1 MQFGAAMIQ
10 ALSLSTALILAA
22 AHPASAADLE
32 PTATSEVDAIECR
45 LDGATYRSFAFGI
58 EGEEE
63 IARNRG
69 WKKVRGTNPMLL
81 EFDLPAPITV
91 AKTFSTRRI
100 AFTSDGI
107 LAVLDLAD
115 PNVLAAR
122 EKIPNIMDAEPMI
135 ASIVASGKATRA
147 QAEAMIQFRKFLGEE
162 VVQTVT
168 EPPEQEGGY
177 GIRTTIATTISNVT
191 THAGKTFYG
200 CSYRV
205 EVLDENGE
213 PL

>member
-1 MQFGAAMIQ
+1 
-10 ALSLSTALILAA
+10 
-22 AHPASAADLE
+22 
-32 PTATSEVDAIECR
+32 
-45 LDGATYRSFAFGI
+45 
-58 EGEEE
+58 
-63 IARNRG
+63 
-69 WKKVRGTNPMLL
+69 
-81 EFDLPAPITV
+81 
-91 AKTFSTRRI
+91 
-100 AFTSDGI
+100 
-107 LAVLDLAD
+107 VLDLAD

-122 EKIPNIMDAEPMI
+122 EKIANIMDAEPMI

-200 CSYRV
+200 CSYRI